1 MKLQFTK
8 LSGNGNDFV
17 LLERPGVDLT
27 PELIQRLCDRHFG
40 VGADGVLVAE
50 SSTEADV
57 KMTIYNADGTCA
69 DMCANG
75 ARCLGDYYHRK
86 MANPKREQYVI
97 QTAKSLYPI
106 LLKNNAFALQMTE
119 KKDIEKYDLRF
130 IEAPFIKKT
139 FFINTGVPHVVL
151 EVDNVEEVDL
161 LSWGKKIRF
170 HETFPDGTNVNFF
183 HRLPGTQHGRVR
195 TYERGVE
202 NETFSCGTGLTAV
215 AWACHQFYGW
225 KNEMKFHTKG
235 GLHTLTLTDN
245 DELFLQGEVTWC
257 FEGEFEWR

>member
-1 MKLQFTK
+1 MKLRFTK

-17 LLERPGVDLT
+17 LFENPTVQFP

-50 SSTEADV
+50 KSNKADV

-75 ARCLGDYYHRK
+75 ARCLGDYYHRR
-86 MANPKREQYVI
+86 MSNPQREQYI
-97 QTAKSLYPI
+97 IETAKSLYPI
-106 LLKNNAFALQMTE
+106 TLRSESLAMEMTE
-119 KKDIEKYDLRF
+119 KKDIQKYDLSF
-130 IEAPFIKKT
+130 IEAPFIKRT
-139 FFINTGVPHVVL
+139 YFIDTGVPHVVI
-151 EVDNVEEVDL
+151 EVDNVDEIDIVA
-161 LSWGKKIRF
+161 WGKKIRF
-170 HETFPDGTNVNFF
+170 HEIFPNGTNVNFF
-183 HRLPGTQHGRVR
+183 HLLPAKQMARVR

-215 AWACHQFYGW
+215 AWACSQFYDW

-235 GLHTLTLTDN
+235 GQHTLTLD
-245 DELFLQGEVTWC
+245 DKDRMYLQGEVTWC